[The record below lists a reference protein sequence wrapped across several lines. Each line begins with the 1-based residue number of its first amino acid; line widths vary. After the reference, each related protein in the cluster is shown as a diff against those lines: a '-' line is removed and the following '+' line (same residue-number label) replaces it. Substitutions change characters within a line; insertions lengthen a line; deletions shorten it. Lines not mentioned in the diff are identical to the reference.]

1 MMTTVVDYPAAFEV
15 PSEYDPICDARSSK
29 FKIGNRDYLEHLQ
42 DFRFVF
48 LSVASIVN
56 MLTEIIKT
64 ASAVLMPPVKPIPDA
79 DQFLPDSNQPNN
91 VALRRCPSNRFVTLG
106 SLVPGPQQLWRSGPV
121 AWKFSSMAEQMISFI
136 QGGLLEG
143 KRPEGAEFSPA
154 ESVNVLMEA
163 PFFIKIAGMTGM
175 KIFLPWSVQTACF
188 LYPIQLISLLYD
200 LLADSLL
207 RNPDYLLIVSDVDIW
222 SQWFLLSFRN
232 EMLLP
237 VLLQVLRIH
246 ISIDN
251 LNAFFRGSEGAR
263 RGRII
268 LTVACAVAV
277 LPKLLVFLPALLITF
292 LIGLLPTWIAA
303 SLLEKTTGKTYWHKD
318 GPQLFVLYAFVLPS
332 AVLVSR
338 LFYHFSS
345 GTYLCTHAK
354 ASLMPIHQGHLTMD
368 APLLSFLASM
378 FFCSLAV
385 VVPLRFFM
393 AWFPETFGRGVFSFL
408 SPAGFYI
415 RWLENPLYDTS
426 SMRLD
431 PEAYEEHQ
439 QHFVKS
445 EVREE
450 CRYCKHLIS
459 LTSSHSTKWPS
470 QAFIYDG
477 LQQCWEFPCL
487 HDFIFNAQRGATS
500 PAELLGVIRRL
511 RSRHAHWLHGAL
523 DEAEDFAEGLLQ
535 AEQLRRSATVKTKD
549 FIIVIDGI
557 FGIHTKKALL
567 NFLSHEENLPRTPS
581 VREGQWGQE
590 GKRALQSYL
599 KRNGFYTGPLH
610 GVLDSL
616 TVRAL
621 RSWLMDLGHFH
632 ESWLTDNE
640 CEWGRWTT
648 IALQRFLIAEYEQEK
663 GIRHLAVDG
672 QWNVETVFAFQ
683 DFLARSGTASPRTGT
698 WHSANNKAIQE
709 FLKRRGYLEMRTY
722 TVGADL
728 EADEEVVRGMEAWL
742 RDQGFPCGLQGN
754 EADGVDG
761 VIHSATRLAL
771 QLFLNSERAGQ
782 IDKDLVIDGKWKEP
796 TIRRLQELLV
806 EDNPNVEV
814 NGLWDIATR
823 QGLQIFLRLQGRY
836 VSFTDGD
843 FGAVSVE
850 SLQAWLRD
858 EGFSCGSTGERGDG
872 VSGTWG
878 KGTTCALQKF
888 LNSRKAAA
896 TLHDIFTTAPE
907 QKDLEAAC
915 WALALFGGAEEWM
928 DEDVFALLPS
938 LDQGLIDTGRRTAKA
953 RQVLR
958 DNGLPVPPEWWGTAQ
973 LLANLGDAM
982 WIQAAGSE
990 AAVAAVLSLKSLEA
1004 ADEAPPGVWEMGV
1017 AVLLAHLRDGMPTAV
1032 EVVCHALGK
1041 LMDMHYLRV
1050 EVLDSARKVL
1060 AQRLRANASI
1070 HQAIARGL
1078 TAMRSLVSQL
1088 WPVLRER
1095 LSSPHGLDMKI
1106 AAEALAALDNQLL
1119 LSEHVLVSSAAVLGP
1134 RLMDEDWIVRLGAC
1148 YGLAAFGTKAAG
1160 PYLDHILE
1168 LVEDE
1173 EGPVVAA
1180 AAAAVSKLLHDKT
1193 DRRFQL
1199 HGVLRRLQAR
1209 LPDNESDAWV
1219 RAGCCQGIGSVG
1231 LVLDDTVQVLSSHLT
1246 DTEVIVV
1253 EAAAQALRQLY
1264 LRGAID
1270 SKVLDNTAF
1279 ETASQLKS
1287 QDWLH
1292 RWAAC
1297 VCLGA
1302 LGPTAL
1308 PYMQDLQ
1315 ARASD
1320 EDENAF
1326 VHDAAKQSLNRLAI
1340 LQRSEHF
1347 QDRSLDRMH
1356 AAQSLVG
1363 YSFSPPE
1370 PPHGSVRA

>member
-1 MMTTVVDYPAAFEV
+1 MKCFFE
-15 PSEYDPICDARSSK
+15 
-29 FKIGNRDYLEHLQ
+29 
-42 DFRFVF
+42 
-48 LSVASIVN
+48 VN

-64 ASAVLMPPVKPIPDA
+64 ASAVLMPPVKPIPGDSIPFGVFDFSDDIGDVSNNYSSISSYMLKHA

-207 RNPDYLLIVSDVDIW
+207 RNPDYLSIVSDVDIW

-263 RGRII
+263 RGPWLVVCLGFRRRQMA
-268 LTVACAVAV
+268 LVAV

-445 EVREE
+445 EVMEE

-557 FGIHTKKALL
+557 FGMHTKKALL
-567 NFLSHEENLPRTPS
+567 NFLSHDENLPRTPS
-581 VREGQWGQE
+581 IREGQWGQE

-599 KRNGFYTGPLH
+599 KRTP
-610 GVLDSL
+610 
-616 TVRAL
+616 
-621 RSWLMDLGHFH
+621 
-632 ESWLTDNE
+632 
-640 CEWGRWTT
+640 
-648 IALQRFLIAEYEQEK
+648 
-663 GIRHLAVDG
+663 
-672 QWNVETVFAFQ
+672 
-683 DFLARSGTASPRTGT
+683 
-698 WHSANNKAIQE
+698 
-709 FLKRRGYLEMRTY
+709 
-722 TVGADL
+722 
-728 EADEEVVRGMEAWL
+728 
-742 RDQGFPCGLQGN
+742 
-754 EADGVDG
+754 
-761 VIHSATRLAL
+761 
-771 QLFLNSERAGQ
+771 
-782 IDKDLVIDGKWKEP
+782 
-796 TIRRLQELLV
+796 
-806 EDNPNVEV
+806 
-814 NGLWDIATR
+814 
-823 QGLQIFLRLQGRY
+823 
-836 VSFTDGD
+836 
-843 FGAVSVE
+843 
-850 SLQAWLRD
+850 
-858 EGFSCGSTGERGDG
+858 
-872 VSGTWG
+872 
-878 KGTTCALQKF
+878 
-888 LNSRKAAA
+888 
-896 TLHDIFTTAPE
+896 
-907 QKDLEAAC
+907 
-915 WALALFGGAEEWM
+915 
-928 DEDVFALLPS
+928 
-938 LDQGLIDTGRRTAKA
+938 
-953 RQVLR
+953 
-958 DNGLPVPPEWWGTAQ
+958 
-973 LLANLGDAM
+973 
-982 WIQAAGSE
+982 
-990 AAVAAVLSLKSLEA
+990 
-1004 ADEAPPGVWEMGV
+1004 
-1017 AVLLAHLRDGMPTAV
+1017 
-1032 EVVCHALGK
+1032 
-1041 LMDMHYLRV
+1041 
-1050 EVLDSARKVL
+1050 
-1060 AQRLRANASI
+1060 
-1070 HQAIARGL
+1070 
-1078 TAMRSLVSQL
+1078 
-1088 WPVLRER
+1088 
-1095 LSSPHGLDMKI
+1095 
-1106 AAEALAALDNQLL
+1106 
-1119 LSEHVLVSSAAVLGP
+1119 
-1134 RLMDEDWIVRLGAC
+1134 
-1148 YGLAAFGTKAAG
+1148 
-1160 PYLDHILE
+1160 
-1168 LVEDE
+1168 
-1173 EGPVVAA
+1173 
-1180 AAAAVSKLLHDKT
+1180 AAAV
-1193 DRRFQL
+1193 
-1199 HGVLRRLQAR
+1199 
-1209 LPDNESDAWV
+1209 
-1219 RAGCCQGIGSVG
+1219 CIGFGGKMFS
-1231 LVLDDTVQVLSSHLT
+1231 
-1246 DTEVIVV
+1246 EMVI
-1253 EAAAQALRQLY
+1253 EWFR
-1264 LRGAID
+1264 
-1270 SKVLDNTAF
+1270 
-1279 ETASQLKS
+1279 
-1287 QDWLH
+1287 
-1292 RWAAC
+1292 
-1297 VCLGA
+1297 
-1302 LGPTAL
+1302 
-1308 PYMQDLQ
+1308 
-1315 ARASD
+1315 
-1320 EDENAF
+1320 
-1326 VHDAAKQSLNRLAI
+1326 
-1340 LQRSEHF
+1340 
-1347 QDRSLDRMH
+1347 
-1356 AAQSLVG
+1356 
-1363 YSFSPPE
+1363 
-1370 PPHGSVRA
+1370 